1 MTRPAAALIALGCA
15 LALAGCGGS
24 GQGSEGES
32 TTTSAA
38 PPETL
43 EALWRGPGED
53 VAIVAGTSDFG
64 PGTNRVSFL
73 VVDKQSKVI
82 ERPTAR
88 VWISHGLKQK
98 PYAETAA
105 KLEPIGVP
113 GGATAEAQNIYVT
126 SVDTPTPG
134 TYWILAEPVGGK
146 EDPGA
151 REPRRPQQAAGAV
164 GRGPGDPL
172 QEPHTRAGR
181 RPEVGHD
188 GRAAR
193 PRPPCTTVAAA
204 MAAKRPFVVTF
215 ATPLYCQTR
224 TCGPVVQITQSVAKK
239 WQGKGVDFIHIEI
252 YKGNDPA
259 NGTNR
264 WVDEWKLPTEPFTFV
279 VDRTGVIRT
288 GSKAPSA
295 RQSSRRLSPRSQAD
309 ARSAHRPEARG
320 ATVAVPGDY
329 AAPVSRVLQSLPV
342 GERIGIAF
350 SGGLDTSV
358 AVAWIREKGGIP
370 YALTADLGQV
380 DEDDVEDIR
389 DRALTTAPRRPA
401 SSTVARARARGPRRA
416 AVRCLSRL
424 QCGEDVLQ
432 HDPDRPRG
440 HGHDAGSGDGRHG
453 VNIWGDG
460 SHTRATTSSG
470 SSATASWPTPTCAST
485 SPGSIRSSSP
495 SSADARR

>member
-98 PYAETAA
+98 PYAQTAA

-146 EDPGA
+146 KIQALGNLVV
-151 REPRRPQQAAGAV
+151 RTQAAAPSV
-164 GRGPGDPL
+164 GDRAIPSKTPTLEPGVDPKSVTTA
-172 QEPHTRAGR
+172 EPPDRDLLR
-181 RPEVGHD
+181 
-188 GRAAR
+188 
-193 PRPPCTTVAAA
+193 TTVAAA

-224 TCGPVVQITQSVAKK
+224 TCGPVVQIDAIGRQEVAG
-239 WQGKGVDFIHIEI
+239 QGCRLHPHRDLQGQRPCERDESLGRRVEAADGAVHVRRRPHRC
-252 YKGNDPA
+252 DPDP
-259 NGTNR
+259 NR
-264 WVDEWKLPTEPFTFV
+264 
-279 VDRTGVIRT
+279 
-288 GSKAPSA
+288 
-295 RQSSRRLSPRSQAD
+295 RRLQ
-309 ARSAHRPEARG
+309 
-320 ATVAVPGDY
+320 PG
-329 AAPVSRVLQSLPV
+329 
-342 GERIGIAF
+342 
-350 SGGLDTSV
+350 
-358 AVAWIREKGGIP
+358 
-370 YALTADLGQV
+370 
-380 DEDDVEDIR
+380 
-389 DRALTTAPRRPA
+389 
-401 SSTVARARARGPRRA
+401 RARDGCRQGRRLT
-416 AVRCLSRL
+416 R
-424 QCGEDVLQ
+424 
-432 HDPDRPRG
+432 
-440 HGHDAGSGDGRHG
+440 GRHTDRKR
-453 VNIWGDG
+453 VAQP
-460 SHTRATTSSG
+460 SRCPATTLL
-470 SSATASWPTPTCAST
+470 
-485 SPGSIRSSSP
+485 R
-495 SSADARR
+495 

>member
-98 PYAETAA
+98 PYAQTAA

-146 EDPGA
+146 KIQALGNLVV
-151 REPRRPQQAAGAV
+151 RTQAAAPSV
-164 GRGPGDPL
+164 GDRAIPSKNPTLEPGVDPKSVTTA
-172 QEPHTRAGR
+172 EPPDRDLLR
-181 RPEVGHD
+181 
-188 GRAAR
+188 
-193 PRPPCTTVAAA
+193 TTVAAA

-288 GSKAPSA
+288 
-295 RQSSRRLSPRSQAD
+295 
-309 ARSAHRPEARG
+309 
-320 ATVAVPGDY
+320 
-329 AAPVSRVLQSLPV
+329 
-342 GERIGIAF
+342 RIEGAF
-350 SGGLDTSV
+350 SPAELET
-358 AVAWIREKGGIP
+358 AVAK
-370 YALTADLGQV
+370 
-380 DEDDVEDIR
+380 
-389 DRALTTAPRRPA
+389 
-401 SSTVARARARGPRRA
+401 VAG
-416 AVRCLSRL
+416 
-424 QCGEDVLQ
+424 
-432 HDPDRPRG
+432 
-440 HGHDAGSGDGRHG
+440 
-453 VNIWGDG
+453 
-460 SHTRATTSSG
+460 
-470 SSATASWPTPTCAST
+470 
-485 SPGSIRSSSP
+485 
-495 SSADARR
+495 